1 MLRKREIFIGILL
14 MVLFVSCAQMKD
26 TEMDNLGTPD
36 YSKSSLWI
44 CEFDSEYDVDVF
56 YVYPTVSHNESGTMD
71 INNEDERALAKGI
84 YKAQASV
91 FEGSANIYAP
101 YYRQMSTGVKLPDDP
116 NVVATDLK
124 EFKLGASD
132 VKAAFKYYIENLN
145 DGRPFMLASHSQGSM
160 ALIELLKDEFGKS
173 EELRNNLVA
182 AYIIGYTVTDE
193 DLALAKLEAATSA
206 SDTGVVI
213 TYNTQ
218 SDTSI
223 GGPMLLPGANCINPL
238 NWKTDGTKA
247 DASQNKGAVFFNDST
262 GEFLREVPN
271 YCGALINTD
280 NGALTTKVDEELEI
294 GPYPEGVFHRYDY
307 AFWYRNLEENIKV
320 RVDSFLNLPSS
331 PNY

>member
-1 MLRKREIFIGILL
+1 MFKKRGITLGVLL
-14 MVLFVSCAQMKD
+14 MILFVSCVQVKD
-26 TEMDNLGTPD
+26 ADMCVTDTPD
-36 YSKSSLWI
+36 YSDSSSWI
-44 CEFDSEYDVDVF
+44 CEVENKYDVDVF
-56 YVYPTVSHNESGTMD
+56 YVYPTVSHNESGSMD
-71 INNEDERALAKGI
+71 INNEEERALAKGI

-124 EFKLGASD
+124 EFKLGAND

-145 DGRPFMLASHSQGSM
+145 DGRPFILASHSQGSM

-193 DLALAKLEAATSA
+193 DLAMAKLEAAKNE
-206 SDTGVVI
+206 SDTGVVVSF
-213 TYNTQ
+213 NTQ
-218 SDTSI
+218 STTSI

-238 NWKTDGTKA
+238 NWKVDGTKA
-247 DASQNKGAVFFNDST
+247 DASLNKGAVFFNDST
-262 GEFLREVPN
+262 GEFIKEVPS
-271 YCGALINTD
+271 YCCAQIDMET
-280 NGALTTKVDEELEI
+280 GALTTNIDEELEI

-320 RVDSFLNLPSS
+320 RINSFNEPK
-331 PNY
+331 Y